1 MGNKINEWRGRLPH
15 RFIEGQC
22 HFFTLR
28 VAGAIPRKE
37 IPRIRAIAKSL
48 EATKPNSDQ
57 FHNLQRKYF
66 HILESTLDQATGF
79 IPFANSSSL
88 YLINEELSSL
98 SRSQLS
104 LQRWVIMPNHLHWI
118 TYPLSREEVE
128 SVREMLNSWKGR
140 TAKLLN
146 QQLER
151 KGPFWQRE
159 WFDHVVRSDYRVIR
173 IIRYIE
179 ENPVQAGLVKTKE
192 NYPGLGPI

>member
-1 MGNKINEWRGRLPH
+1 MVEWRGRLPH
-15 RFIEGQC
+15 RFIEGRC

-48 EATKPNSDQ
+48 ETTEANSAQ
-57 FHNLQRKYF
+57 FHHLQRKYF
-66 HILESTLDQATGF
+66 SILEATIDQPTGF
-79 IPFANSSSL
+79 APFTDTICL
-88 YLINEELSSL
+88 QLIQQELSSL
-98 SRSQLS
+98 SHSQLA

-118 TYPLSREEVE
+118 TYPLSREEIE

-146 QQLER
+146 QQLQR
-151 KGPFWQRE
+151 KGSFWQRE
-159 WFDHVVRSDYRVIR
+159 WFDHVVRSDYRVKR

-179 ENPVQAGLVKTKE
+179 ENPVQAGLVKKMET
-192 NYPGLGPI
+192 YPGLGPI